1 MSKKDE
7 STLSISTAT
16 LRYDMHI
23 LSSSYQ
29 PFITITDDGRV
40 AIADHLT
47 VDEAAREFWNAVLR
61 LNPLLLRPAPAAQIG
76 DEACR
81 HIRAT
86 VHATEIWSGGARLAV
101 ATSYAIANEIAEALN
116 GRSTATRAEPAMT
129 EALLEFAEAIAN
141 DPDEHTETRARAREA
156 IEAAR
161 ASVAKPV

>member
-1 MSKKDE
+1 MPTELDSPV
-7 STLSISTAT
+7 L
-16 LRYDMHI
+16 HFV
-23 LSSSYQ
+23 SSSYQ
-29 PFITITDDGRV
+29 PFITIAHDGSV
-40 AIADHLT
+40 TIADHLT
-47 VDEAAREFWNAVLR
+47 VDEAAREFWSAVLR
-61 LNPLLLRPAPAAQIG
+61 LNPLLPRPVPAARIG

-81 HIRAT
+81 HIRAI

-129 EALLEFAEAIAN
+129 EALLEFADAIAN